1 MTKRICLGM
10 LIAVLSACDRSPG
23 NDAMPGMGRAGGNLR
38 HASGG
43 IADTAGLR
51 DLSVPAEFQRGQ
63 EVYQTHCAQCHGDV
77 ALGTA
82 QGPPLVH
89 IIYEPNHHADA
100 AFLLAALR
108 GVRAHHWGFGDMP
121 PQPQVSREETAEIV
135 KYVRWL
141 QREAGV
147 Y

>member
-1 MTKRICLGM
+1 MKRICLV
-10 LIAVLSACDRSPG
+10 VLFTLLAACDRSPG
-23 NDAMPGMGRAGGNLR
+23 DGAMPGMRRAGGMMR
-38 HASGG
+38 HVPGG
-43 IADTAGLR
+43 VVDTAGLR
-51 DLSVPAEFQRGQ
+51 DLAVPAEFQRGQ
-63 EVYQTHCAQCHGDV
+63 ELYQVNCAQCHGDA

-89 IIYEPNHHADA
+89 IIYEPSHHADA
-100 AFLLAALR
+100 AFLLATLR
-108 GVRAHHWGFGDMP
+108 GVRAHHWAFGDMP
-121 PQPQVSREETAEIV
+121 PQPQVSREEMAEIV

>member
-1 MTKRICLGM
+1 MKRTCLT
-10 LIAVLSACDRSPG
+10 VLFVLLFACGRSPG
-23 NDAMPGMGRAGGNLR
+23 DDAMPGTGRLEGMEPRATRG
-38 HASGG
+38 A
-43 IADTAGLR
+43 IDTAGLR
-51 DLSVPAEFQRGQ
+51 SREVAAEFQRGR
-63 EVYQTHCAQCHGDV
+63 ELYQANCIQCHGDA

-100 AFLLAALR
+100 AFLLAVLR
-108 GVRAHHWGFGDMP
+108 GVRAHHWRFGDMP
-121 PQPQVSREETAEIV
+121 PQPQVSREEVEEIV

-141 QREAGV
+141 QRQAGV